1 VILQG
6 ESEGIVRREAAALLK
21 EIYEHHKFLWVDVH
35 LYLTRDKTSGFKK
48 LNFEM
53 SHLHEAK
60 PRLIYPVWYLT
71 SFIPA
76 SPDSSSGGL
85 IW

>member
-35 LYLTRDKTSGFKK
+35 LYLTHVT
-48 LNFEM
+48 
-53 SHLHEAK
+53 K
-60 PRLIYPVWYLT
+60 PQDSRNLTLRCLT
-71 SFIPA
+71 SMKLILGSFILC
-76 SPDSSSGGL
+76 D
-85 IW
+85 I